1 MREVTASGSQDTQ
14 GQGNPQGQPQGQ
26 PHGLFANPGLLAAG
40 AAGFAAAFAVVWA
53 LHGLPGGTL
62 VFWAAPLPL
71 FAAGLAFRPLVAVA
85 AAGLTAALLAV
96 TAGIPP
102 ALVFLALFGVP
113 VALLLGCWRQG
124 SLGLALAML
133 GLWPLVMLLAA
144 ALFLAD
150 DGGLDGAMRA
160 SVEGVLLRLDIPAS
174 DTLVATLV
182 RLKAGAIGF
191 WAAIALLGN
200 ATVAMRLLARG
211 GLLAVPAP
219 AWSTVRLPGWYP
231 LLPPVA
237 ALAYL
242 AMPEDAVPLSALL
255 LLLVPLFFQ
264 GVAGVH
270 RRLEGRQARPALL
283 AAFYM
288 LLVMFLQVMGPGLIG
303 LALYDQFRRRAAPR
317 NS

>member
-1 MREVTASGSQDTQ
+1 MREVTASGPQDTQ
-14 GQGNPQGQPQGQ
+14 GRGNPQG
-26 PHGLFANPGLLAAG
+26 LSANPGLLAAG
-40 AAGFAAAFAVVWA
+40 AAGFATAFAVLWA
-53 LHGLPGGTL
+53 LRGLPGGTL
-62 VFWAAPLPL
+62 LFWAAALPL
-71 FAAGLAFRPLVAVA
+71 FAAGLAFRPLVAA
-85 AAGLTAALLAV
+85 AAGVLAAALVGV
-96 TAGIPP
+96 TAGIAA

-113 VALLLGCWRQG
+113 VALLLGSWRHG

-133 GLWPLVMLLAA
+133 GLWPLAVLLGA

-150 DGGLDGAMRA
+150 DGGLDAAMRVA
-160 SVEGVLLRLDIPAS
+160 VEAVLLRLDMPAS
-174 DTLVATLV
+174 EALVTTLV

-191 WAAIALLGN
+191 WVAIALLGN
-200 ATVAMRLLARG
+200 ATAAVRLLARR

-219 AWSTVRLPGWYP
+219 AWAQVRLPGWYP

-242 AMPEDAVPLSALL
+242 AAPEDAVPLSALL